1 MKLIYKTI
9 NNCINRII
17 KKFDI
22 IDFSLSETK
31 KILISNS
38 INKDLKKLE
47 EKLGVSIIDKVKIDI
62 VKNIES
68 DTIVIEIDEK
78 NKEFFKELDEK
89 YPELLI

>member
-62 VKNIES
+62 VKTNE
-68 DTIVIEIDEK
+68 VVVEIDEK
-78 NKEFFKELDEK
+78 NKEFFKELDKK